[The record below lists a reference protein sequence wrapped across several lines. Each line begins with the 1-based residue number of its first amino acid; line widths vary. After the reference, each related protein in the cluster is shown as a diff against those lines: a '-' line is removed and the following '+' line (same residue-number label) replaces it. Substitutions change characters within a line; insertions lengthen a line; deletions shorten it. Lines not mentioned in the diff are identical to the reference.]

1 MPAYHSK
8 FAGGVSLVGNIAILP
23 IKTACK
29 GPAPKMG
36 RTWPPPISLSV
47 SDRSADED
55 IIDEA
60 LTLFKPNVF
69 FRNFEIKGP
78 ADRTLIYLFLYIT
91 ECLKKLQKSPKKLQ
105 AGKDLLTLA
114 LDSHRTFPI
123 PGEAS
128 FPFPGLFKP
137 PANAQE
143 EETMR
148 AYLQQL
154 RQELGARLLERV
166 FPDPEMPPSKWW
178 LCFAKRRFMD
188 KQLTQNM

>member
-29 GPAPKMG
+29 GPAPKM
-36 RTWPPPISLSV
+36 
-47 SDRSADED
+47 DRSADED

>member
-8 FAGGVSLVGNIAILP
+8 FNTVGGPPVQLVGNMAVLP
-23 IKTACK
+23 LRTSIK
-29 GPAPKMG
+29 GPAP
-36 RTWPPPISLSV
+36 RIDDPNV
-47 SDRSADED
+47 ED

-60 LTLFKPNVF
+60 LLYFKPNVF
-69 FRNFEIKGP
+69 FRNFEIKGA

-91 ECLKKLQKSPKKLQ
+91 ECLKRLQKSPKKLQ
-105 AGKDLLTLA
+105 AGKDLITLA
-114 LDSHRTFPI
+114 LDSHRGFPI
-123 PGEAS
+123 PGESA

-143 EETMR
+143 EEIMR

-166 FPDPEMPPSKWW
+166 FPSAESAPSKWW
-178 LCFAKRRFMD
+178 LCFSKRRFMD

>member
-1 MPAYHSK
+1 MPPYHSK
-8 FAGGVSLVGNIAILP
+8 FTSGVSLVGNMAVLP
-23 IKTACK
+23 IKTGVR
-29 GPAPKMG
+29 GPAP
-36 RTWPPPISLSV
+36 RIDDTSE
-47 SDRSADED
+47 ED
-55 IIDEA
+55 VIDEA
-60 LTLFKPNVF
+60 LTLFKANVF

-91 ECLKKLQKSPKKLQ
+91 ECLKKLQKSPRKLQ

-114 LDSHRTFPI
+114 LDSQRSFPI
-123 PGEAS
+123 PGEPS

-137 PANAQE
+137 PANTQE
-143 EETMR
+143 EDTMR

-154 RQELGARLLERV
+154 RHELGVRLVDRV

-188 KQLTQNM
+188 KQLTQTM